1 MHPSQIVFL
10 VAIAVV
16 SAGCSGAPSLSSMGA
31 SPADTNASASSPS
44 AAASPSPGDVT
55 RDLEGD
61 AVMTDYAEAPGYLDL
76 LGAGIAL
83 RDGAFVFTQQ
93 LASGVPGAP
102 ELSDGVVAL
111 GWSFCIDVEPGQS
124 PRGYPTQSMRM
135 PCEFIVHTRWDAK
148 TLTGMLVDRRPLA
161 NGNAAMTVALAPGT
175 DGSMVSETVPSQL
188 LGEPSTFRWSAF
200 TEELGALGT
209 DVLHHVDAV
218 PDADTGRLATWPRL
232 ATGPWK

>member
-16 SAGCSGAPSLSSMGA
+16 SAGCSGAPSLSSVGA

-135 PCEFIVHTRWDAK
+135 PCEFIVHSRWDGK

-161 NGNAAMTVALAPGT
+161 DGNAAMTVALAPGT
-175 DGSMVSETVPSQL
+175 TGQWSRKRCLPSCSGSPRPS
-188 LGEPSTFRWSAF
+188 GGPRSPRNSARSGPTSST
-200 TEELGALGT
+200 
-209 DVLHHVDAV
+209 
-218 PDADTGRLATWPRL
+218 TWTLCPTPTR
-232 ATGPWK
+232 AG